1 MKITYLYLSV
11 IAILGWNAWAIQ
23 RDNEMWKVYSRNK
36 AHQEYCQAFPTNSNC
51 KK

>member
-1 MKITYLYLSV
+1 MKITYIYLGV

-23 RDNEMWKVYSRNK
+23 RDNEMLKVYSQTK
-36 AHQEYCQAFPTNSNC
+36 AHYEYCQSFPTNSNC

>member
-1 MKITYLYLSV
+1 MKTTYIYLGV

-23 RDNEMWKVYSRNK
+23 RDNEMWKVYSQTK
-36 AHQEYCQAFPTNSNC
+36 AHQEYCRAFPTSSNC

>member
-1 MKITYLYLSV
+1 MKTTYIYLGI

-23 RDNEMWKVYSRNK
+23 RDNEVWKVYSQNK
-36 AHQEYCQAFPTNSNC
+36 AHKEYCQAFPTSSNC